1 MKVYVRRVEQTLE
14 FLDLYVRSFSGGHYN
29 ASTDVK
35 EVVCSFF
42 YMSLISGKD
51 LSLHRIQDEKVV
63 SRTFWEF

>member
-42 YMSLISGKD
+42 
-51 LSLHRIQDEKVV
+51 LHE
-63 SRTFWEF
+63 SH